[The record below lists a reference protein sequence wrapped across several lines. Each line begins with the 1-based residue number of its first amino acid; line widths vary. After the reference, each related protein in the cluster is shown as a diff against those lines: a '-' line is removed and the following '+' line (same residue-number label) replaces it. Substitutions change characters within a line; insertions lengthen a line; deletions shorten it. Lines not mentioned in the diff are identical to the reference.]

1 MFESKPKKQ
10 EQFDQTPDVS
20 QKDLLKEVKEEKIE
34 EEIYVMPETFRKAMA
49 KKGGPSIK
57 KGLSPWAI
65 LLIAVFVL
73 LVIGGGLYW
82 WVETNYLTPKVIPS
96 PSPLVQENLI
106 EEPIESPEETTE
118 VVVSSPL
125 DLKATIKDQNQE
137 IISSLELSIPEGAYE
152 PTLEP
157 SFNLEELPF
166 TEIYNKG
173 DYQVIVGPY
182 KISPADIPFN
192 KPIKITAYYKENI
205 ISSQLEEKL
214 ALAYFKDNF
223 WSVLPATLDKENNLL
238 IVETDI
244 LPGEIYAIV
253 CHKSNIATEE
263 VNTKPIIKKSLD
275 SDNDGLTDMEEILF
289 NTGINDPDTDKDGI
303 SDGQEII
310 NLTDP
315 TKGDEAK
322 LATSSLIKVYSN
334 LTHHWA
340 IFYPSSWSLK
350 TIPETEERE
359 ILIIPDAGTVERFSL
374 TVEDNLSMLSPLQ
387 WYLSAAPGVFENEL
401 LKTIINGKEAV
412 FSPDRLTLYLSN
424 ENKIIIFSYSLGT
437 LEEANFRTAFEMMI
451 NSFQFITEKPAEELS
466 PETPSS
472 EIL

>member
-152 PTLEP
+152 PTLDRIL
-157 SFNLEELPF
+157 NH
-166 TEIYNKG
+166 
-173 DYQVIVGPY
+173 
-182 KISPADIPFN
+182 
-192 KPIKITAYYKENI
+192 
-205 ISSQLEEKL
+205 
-214 ALAYFKDNF
+214 
-223 WSVLPATLDKENNLL
+223 LL
-238 IVETDI
+238 I
-244 LPGEIYAIV
+244 
-253 CHKSNIATEE
+253 
-263 VNTKPIIKKSLD
+263 
-275 SDNDGLTDMEEILF
+275 
-289 NTGINDPDTDKDGI
+289 
-303 SDGQEII
+303 
-310 NLTDP
+310 
-315 TKGDEAK
+315 
-322 LATSSLIKVYSN
+322 
-334 LTHHWA
+334 
-340 IFYPSSWSLK
+340 
-350 TIPETEERE
+350 
-359 ILIIPDAGTVERFSL
+359 
-374 TVEDNLSMLSPLQ
+374 
-387 WYLSAAPGVFENEL
+387 
-401 LKTIINGKEAV
+401 
-412 FSPDRLTLYLSN
+412 
-424 ENKIIIFSYSLGT
+424 
-437 LEEANFRTAFEMMI
+437 
-451 NSFQFITEKPAEELS
+451 
-466 PETPSS
+466 
-472 EIL
+472 